1 MAFESGSGS
10 LEAADVGGGEGG
22 AVRLEGP
29 RVTDPAVEWA
39 WSGNAP
45 SCSWEAEPEPL

>member
-22 AVRLEGP
+22 AVWLVGSRD
-29 RVTDPAVEWA
+29 TDPAVA
-39 WSGNAP
+39 WGLSGNAP